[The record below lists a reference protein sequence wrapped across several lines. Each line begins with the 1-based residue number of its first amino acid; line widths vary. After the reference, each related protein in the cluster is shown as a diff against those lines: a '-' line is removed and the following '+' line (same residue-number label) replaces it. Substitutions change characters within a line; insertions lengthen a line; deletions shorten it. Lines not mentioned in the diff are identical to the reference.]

1 MRGPV
6 PGLRG
11 HLATTV
17 ACAVIAFGFLG
28 VLLYFGGGL
37 PSLHDDYEVQ
47 AILPTSAALA
57 PGARVTMAGS
67 EVGTVGSVKRQGLGA
82 LVRLKISDDAVAP
95 IPSDSRVRLRAHT
108 PVGENYV
115 EVLVGRSTRM
125 LERGATLPM
134 SDADDYVDVDQI
146 LSILQGGAREQ
157 ARRMFQGAGGALR
170 GHGDEL
176 NTLLGETAEAVET
189 GSGVVKVLSDDR
201 RQLSRLI
208 QQLGDVSAA
217 IGERGTAVRTLARQ
231 GRATAEAVASRDDAM
246 RELVDE
252 LPRSLRQI
260 RGTSRLVDTV
270 SGQATP
276 VLTDVSL
283 ALREVRPALRRLE
296 PASRIGRSA
305 VRELG
310 AAAPRLEKTLAGV
323 TRVADPA
330 AKALPRLGEML
341 CQVNPVIRY
350 AKPYTDD
357 VISAVAGL
365 GSSANS
371 YDALGHVIRLTAIV
385 SDNSLVGM
393 PAEVTA
399 AAQTLLHSGL
409 MSKSYGLNWNPY
421 PKPGRIGKD
430 TAVGKDILGP
440 EALGKSGY
448 VYPRIHADC

>member
-1 MRGPV
+1 MRGPI
-6 PGLRG
+6 PGFRG
-11 HLATTV
+11 HVATAAVCT
-17 ACAVIAFGFLG
+17 VIALSFLG
-28 VLLYFGGGL
+28 ILLHFGGGL

-57 PGARVTMAGS
+57 PGARVTMAGA
-67 EVGTVGSVKRQGLGA
+67 EVGTVEGVKRQGLGA
-82 LVRLKISDDAVAP
+82 LVRLKIFSEDVAP
-95 IPSDSRVRLRAHT
+95 LPQDSRVRLRAHT

-115 EVLVGRSTRM
+115 EVIVGRSAQM

-134 SDADDYVDVDQI
+134 TDAEDYVDVDQI

-176 NTLLGETAEAVET
+176 NTLLGETAGAVET

-217 IGERGTAVRTLARQ
+217 IGERGAAVRTLAKQ
-231 GRATAEAVASRDDAM
+231 GGATARAVAARDEAL
-246 RELVDE
+246 RGLVEE
-252 LPRSLRQI
+252 LPRSLRQV
-260 RGTSRLVDTV
+260 RSTSRLVDTV

-276 VLTDVSL
+276 VLSDVAL
-283 ALREVRPALRRLE
+283 ALREIRPAVRRLA
-296 PASRIGRSA
+296 PAARTGRSA
-305 VRELG
+305 VAELG
-310 AAAPRLEKTLAGV
+310 AAAPRLEKTLAGL
-323 TRVADPA
+323 TRVAGPA
-330 AKALPRLGEML
+330 AKALPSLRSTL
-341 CQVNPVIRY
+341 CEVNPVIRY

-371 YDALGHVIRLTAIV
+371 YDALGHVIRLTAIF
-385 SDNSLVGM
+385 SDNSAVAM
-393 PAEVTA
+393 PDEVTA
-399 AAQTLLHSGL
+399 AAQTLLHSGFL
-409 MSKSYGLNWNPY
+409 SKSYALNWNPY
-421 PKPGRIGKD
+421 PQPGRIGKD
-430 TAVGKDILGP
+430 SGVGKDILGP